1 MDWNLGLKGP
11 SVPCCSQSADTSC
24 VYTELQ
30 RRSKENALLINSTA
44 LIANWQTF
52 ACKGGNL
59 EWEVHIVVKGVPV
72 DLLAFNLDGNLR
84 DVVYAYNQSSPF
96 PRSLNV
102 SCDVGVRN
110 FGVNERIRVR
120 WTAEKSSDESYID
133 VVEEGA
139 HHQTLTIHLER
150 FSRPSNATFICL
162 AHKDDNSPSTI
173 MRRVRIL
180 IDEWKTEEPTF
191 SPSPNGNETD
201 ETDETDETATTNI
214 IPPKSDNVTVIIIIA
229 TTILGVL
236 AVIVVVVALLLKS
249 KKCVCCHRR
258 RAGRIAHRD
267 FGLLD
272 SVALINRPEITVGRE
287 VGRGYFGVVFEGRIR
302 NKKGVRIAI
311 KMPKDA
317 QTNVYMINEI
327 NLNSVIGEHDHI
339 ASIIGACKREKVIW
353 AIMPFACSGSFRSYL
368 RLRRVEFNS
377 RLSSLRYLEK
387 MDKALLSEVE
397 LLSFALQ
404 IAKGMAFLAS
414 KKCVHRDLACRN
426 VLVFENDV
434 LKVSDFGLAKEVDY
448 YEKAKRKSKCV
459 MPLKWTAP
467 EALIDKLYSEESD
480 VWSFGV
486 LCWEIATLGG
496 TPYPGVPMER
506 LYTLL
511 LTGYRMPRPR
521 GCTPFAYDL
530 MCLCW
535 NIKPSE
541 RPKFEKLVHTID
553 DQISTV

>member
-1 MDWNLGLKGP
+1 M
-11 SVPCCSQSADTSC
+11 
-24 VYTELQ
+24 
-30 RRSKENALLINSTA
+30 
-44 LIANWQTF
+44 
-52 ACKGGNL
+52 
-59 EWEVHIVVKGVPV
+59 
-72 DLLAFNLDGNLR
+72 
-84 DVVYAYNQSSPF
+84 YAYNQSSPF

-180 IDEWKTEEPTF
+180 IGIGAYIYLGFLMGIIRIDEWKTEEPTF

-287 VGRGYFGVVFEGRIR
+287 VG
-302 NKKGVRIAI
+302 
-311 KMPKDA
+311 
-317 QTNVYMINEI
+317 EI
-327 NLNSVIGEHDHI
+327 
-339 ASIIGACKREKVIW
+339 
-353 AIMPFACSGSFRSYL
+353 
-368 RLRRVEFNS
+368 
-377 RLSSLRYLEK
+377 SL
-387 MDKALLSEVE
+387 
-397 LLSFALQ
+397 
-404 IAKGMAFLAS
+404 
-414 KKCVHRDLACRN
+414 
-426 VLVFENDV
+426 
-434 LKVSDFGLAKEVDY
+434 
-448 YEKAKRKSKCV
+448 
-459 MPLKWTAP
+459 
-467 EALIDKLYSEESD
+467 
-480 VWSFGV
+480 
-486 LCWEIATLGG
+486 
-496 TPYPGVPMER
+496 
-506 LYTLL
+506 
-511 LTGYRMPRPR
+511 
-521 GCTPFAYDL
+521 
-530 MCLCW
+530 
-535 NIKPSE
+535 
-541 RPKFEKLVHTID
+541 
-553 DQISTV
+553 